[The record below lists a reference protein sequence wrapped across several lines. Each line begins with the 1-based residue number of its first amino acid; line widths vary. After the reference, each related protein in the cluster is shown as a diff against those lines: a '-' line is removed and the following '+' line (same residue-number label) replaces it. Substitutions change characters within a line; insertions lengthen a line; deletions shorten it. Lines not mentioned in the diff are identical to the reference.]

1 MPDFPVLIQKLTTH
15 FIWIDVEAADQDEA
29 DRNAIEMADLGFF
42 EFDEDVE
49 VVDESDW
56 EVNKQYRCLDCGVD
70 TSGCGEYPLMIR
82 DELWYQ
88 IVPGGE
94 GMLCRADMERRL
106 GRPLTQED
114 LIPLPNR
121 RMR

>member
-1 MPDFPVLIQKLTTH
+1 MPEFQVLMEKVTSESV
-15 FIWIDVEAADQDEA
+15 WIDVEAPDQETADCKALELVNADSFDLDEY
-29 DRNAIEMADLGFF
+29 NVGIWE
-42 EFDEDVE
+42 EDWK
-49 VVDESDW
+49 VDKSF
-56 EVNKQYRCLDCGVD
+56 RCLDCGIC
-70 TSGCGEYPLMIR
+70 TSANGEYPLMIR